1 MFATA
6 LSLAGGRMPITGSAM
21 GWFFVGSSAGGMT
34 VPWVIGQLFEPV
46 SPQAMFWVILID
58 IGLGLGIWTFLRR
71 GRRMEA

>member
-1 MFATA
+1 
-6 LSLAGGRMPITGSAM
+6 MPISGRAM

-58 IGLGLGIWTFLRR
+58 VGLGLGIWTFLQR
-71 GRRMEA
+71 GGRMAAAREG